1 MNINNNI
8 DSLDS
13 LDSLDTLVKKL
24 AIKTPEERIKVLCQ
38 KTFYHITDWK
48 ARKKMQK
55 ERKRMIRRLKKEL
68 EKSKF

>member
-1 MNINNNI
+1 MNKNNNI
-8 DSLDS
+8 
-13 LDSLDTLVKKL
+13 DSLDTLVKKL
-24 AIKTPEERIKVLCQ
+24 TIQTPEERIKVLRQ

>member
-1 MNINNNI
+1 MNNNNNNNI
-8 DSLDS
+8 DSLD
-13 LDSLDTLVKKL
+13 TLIKKL
-24 AIKTPEERIKVLCQ
+24 TIQTPEERIKVLRQ

>member
-1 MNINNNI
+1 MNNNNI
-8 DSLDS
+8 
-13 LDSLDTLVKKL
+13 DSLDTLVKKL
-24 AIKTPEERIKVLCQ
+24 TIQTPEERIKVLRQ

>member
-1 MNINNNI
+1 MNINNEF
-8 DSLDS
+8 DSLD
-13 LDSLDTLVKKL
+13 LLVKKL
-24 AIKTPEERIKVLCQ
+24 AIQTPEERIKVLRQ

>member
-1 MNINNNI
+1 MHVDIY
-8 DSLDS
+8 LDN
-13 LDSLDTLVKKL
+13 LIKKL
-24 AIKTPEERIKVLCQ
+24 TIQTPEERIKLLRQ
-38 KTFYHITDWK
+38 KTFFHITDWN

>member
-1 MNINNNI
+1 MNINNEFDTI
-8 DSLDS
+8 DL
-13 LDSLDTLVKKL
+13 LVKKL
-24 AIKTPEERIKVLCQ
+24 AIQTPEERIKVLRQ

>member
-1 MNINNNI
+1 MNTNNHV
-8 DSLDS
+8 
-13 LDSLDTLVKKL
+13 DTLYNLDKLIKKL
-24 AIKTPEERIKVLCQ
+24 TIQTPEEKIKMLRQ

-48 ARKKMQK
+48 ARKKMQR

>member
-1 MNINNNI
+1 MNKNNI
-8 DSLDS
+8 FDNLDN
-13 LDSLDTLVKKL
+13 LVKKL
-24 AIKTPEERIKVLCQ
+24 TIQTPEERIKVLRQ

-68 EKSKF
+68 EKTKF

>member
-1 MNINNNI
+1 MNNNI
-8 DSLDS
+8 DILN
-13 LDSLDTLVKKL
+13 SLDTLIKKL
-24 AIKTPEERIKVLCQ
+24 TIQTPEERIKVLRQ